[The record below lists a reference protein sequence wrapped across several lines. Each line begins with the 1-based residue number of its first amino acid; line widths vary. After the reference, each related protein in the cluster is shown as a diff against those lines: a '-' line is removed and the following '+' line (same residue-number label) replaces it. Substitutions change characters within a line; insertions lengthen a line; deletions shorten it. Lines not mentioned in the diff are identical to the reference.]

1 MDCDACNNLLLDY
14 LYEELDEVRAAA
26 MREHLRGCA
35 SCAEPFERLTLG
47 RRAARS
53 LPVLEAP
60 APSVSLIAAIHA
72 ATPAAKLRLVSGSS
86 VAVEPAEG
94 ANGRFPRWLQRVGEV
109 AMRRQVAMAAVFLL
123 MIGFGLSYNQF
134 QAPTRP
140 LPSSD
145 DPGGMVI
152 PAREVPTPPPPG
164 GAPARAADLRR
175 TFARGGT
182 VERSAEHR
190 VAPTPRPSTTALD
203 ELPAPAQAS
212 QQVAQ
217 GAARA
222 PDNTSGTAN
231 AERDDNTVNG
241 LPTAYR
247 DQPAAAPPAVG
258 SAVTSEQVSGD
269 PSFDRGMPRLQV
281 PQPNNVA
288 QQNDAA
294 QQNNAIQQSVGGA
307 AQAQQGNALEQQALN
322 RGRAPYGA
330 GGTAEGWQGLQQQG
344 DTHHAQGQTDQAVD
358 AWRRA
363 LTADPPTAE
372 RTTIAR
378 RLYNALLRSGRQRE
392 ASEVYAMYLMRA
404 NNTTELGSQVP
415 STPTSSVQ
423 RPAVSRPMPSS
434 RAPVR
439 RSRQAP
445 SATDAYSNVGL

>member
-26 MREHLRGCA
+26 MREHLHGCA
-35 SCAEPFERLTLG
+35 SCAEAFERLTLG

-60 APSVSLIAAIHA
+60 TPSASLIAAIHA
-72 ATPAAKLRLVSGSS
+72 AAPAPRLRLVSGSS
-86 VAVEPAEG
+86 VAVEPSEG
-94 ANGRFPRWLQRVGEV
+94 SKGRFPRWLQRIGEV

-145 DPGGMVI
+145 DPGAMVI

-164 GAPARAADLRR
+164 GAPARAADSRR
-175 TFARGGT
+175 TLARGGAT
-182 VERSAEHR
+182 ERSAEHR
-190 VAPTPRPSTTALD
+190 AAQAPRPATAQD
-203 ELPAPAQAS
+203 EAPVPASAPQP
-212 QQVAQ
+212 VAQ

-222 PDNTSGTAN
+222 PANTLGTAN

-247 DQPAAAPPAVG
+247 NQPGAPPPSVGAV
-258 SAVTSEQVSGD
+258 ATSEQVSGD
-269 PSFDRGMPRLQV
+269 PGLDRGMPRLQV
-281 PQPNNVA
+281 APQNS
-288 QQNDAA
+288 
-294 QQNNAIQQSVGGA
+294 AIQQNVGGA
-307 AQAQQGNALEQQALN
+307 VQAQQGNALEQQALN

-330 GGTAEGWQGLQQQG
+330 EGWQGLQQQG
-344 DTHHAQGQTDQAVD
+344 DAHQAQGQTDQAVD

-372 RTTIAR
+372 RTAIAR
-378 RLYNALLRSGRQRE
+378 QLYNTLLRSGRQRE

-415 STPTSSVQ
+415 STPTNSVQ
-423 RPAVSRPMPSS
+423 HPVVSHPMPSS
-434 RAPVR
+434 RAPMR

-445 SATDAYSNVGL
+445 AATDAYSNMGL